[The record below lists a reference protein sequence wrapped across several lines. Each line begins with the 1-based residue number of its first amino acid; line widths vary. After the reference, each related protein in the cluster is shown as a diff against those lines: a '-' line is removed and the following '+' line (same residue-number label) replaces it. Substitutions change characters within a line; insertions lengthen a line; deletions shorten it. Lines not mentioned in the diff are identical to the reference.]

1 MKNLHFKFLIIF
13 IFHLNFVFSQDKIE
27 LKEFGFSMNN
37 PEGWFA
43 YNRNQI
49 VSNINQFDLNKDEI
63 DRFSKQVDKS
73 IEYITLSKYQ
83 KGKYLGAIPT
93 INIRVDKNPTKDILE
108 LQKALYLSLEQNK
121 ATFKN
126 LHFIEKSNIVD
137 IEGTK
142 IIRTIFSYTL
152 KIENVEYKLKSYK
165 VLIPAGKF
173 YININFIEEE
183 NKEDNSILYEELIN
197 SIKIINSEK

>member
-1 MKNLHFKFLIIF
+1 MKTLCFNVLLVLIFNTNL
-13 IFHLNFVFSQDKIE
+13 VFSQDKIE
-27 LKEFGFSMNN
+27 LKEFGFNMSY

-43 YNRNQI
+43 YNRDQI
-49 VSNINQFDLNKDEI
+49 VSNIKKFDFNKDEI
-63 DRFSKQVDKS
+63 DRFSKQVVKS
-73 IEYITLSKYQ
+73 VEYLSLLKYE

-121 ATFKN
+121 ATFAN
-126 LHFIEKSNIVD
+126 LQFIEKSNIVD

-152 KIENVEYKLKSYK
+152 KSENVEYKLKSYK
-165 VLIPAGKF
+165 VLIPVGKF

-183 NKEDNSILYEELIN
+183 NKEDNSILYKELIN